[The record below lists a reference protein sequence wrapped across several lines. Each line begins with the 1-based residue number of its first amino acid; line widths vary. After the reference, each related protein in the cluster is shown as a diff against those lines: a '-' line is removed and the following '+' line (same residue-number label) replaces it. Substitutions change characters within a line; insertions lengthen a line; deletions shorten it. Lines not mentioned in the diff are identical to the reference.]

1 MMRMSSV
8 NRLRWMNQ
16 GQAVGKRLLVM
27 VALALVVGGFLTV
40 AQNSAPAKSSYPDL
54 YPYSEYAQQ
63 RARLLADVDNEARLG
78 PFQPDWKSL
87 EKYQV
92 PQWYEDAKFGI
103 FIHWGVYSVP
113 AFGNEW
119 YPRNM
124 YQQGTPEFKHQVETY
139 GPQTKF
145 GYKDFIPMFTA
156 RQFDPTQWANLFRK
170 AGAKYVVQ
178 VAEHHDGFPMYESSL
193 TDWCAGKM
201 GPKRDLVAEL
211 SKAVRAAGLH
221 YGVSSHR
228 AEHFFFLNGGWQFP
242 SDVQDLRYGGLY
254 APAQPW
260 IKVKQYGKETD
271 VTVPSKNHMDEWL
284 ARSAELVEKYQPDV
298 MYFDWWI
305 EQKEFQP
312 YLKRFAAFYY
322 NDAAKH
328 GVGPVLE
335 TKDMAFPEG
344 ASVLDIER
352 GQSADI
358 RPLHWQTDT
367 SISYKSWGY
376 IENDTFKSPQSIIW
390 QLVDIVSK
398 NGNLLLNFGPRPDG
412 TIPEEVQHVLLSVG
426 KWLDTNGDAIYGTRP
441 WAIYGEGPTKV
452 VEGSFHDAT
461 SGPFTSQ
468 DIRFTMKGSSLYA
481 IALAWPK
488 DGQLI
493 VHSLGTE
500 APAGRN
506 LRVGAVAL
514 LGSDSKLE
522 WKQEADGLHVKLP
535 TEAPEEFAFSF
546 RIALAT
552 LAGRR

>member
-1 MMRMSSV
+1 MMHTSSTGV
-8 NRLRWMNQ
+8 LRWMNQ
-16 GQAVGKRLLVM
+16 MQTAGKRLM
-27 VALALVVGGFLTV
+27 AIVALVFVVGV
-40 AQNSAPAKSSYPDL
+40 VVAIAQNAAPAKSSYPDL

-63 RARLLADVDNEARLG
+63 RAKFLADVDKEATQG
-78 PFQPDWKSL
+78 PFQPNWESL
-87 EKYQV
+87 KKYKA
-92 PQWYEDAKFGI
+92 PQWYEDAKLGI

-113 AFGNEW
+113 AFANEW

-145 GYKDFIPMFTA
+145 GYKDFIPLFTA
-156 RQFDPTQWANLFRK
+156 KQFDAAQWANLFRQ

-211 SKAVRAAGLH
+211 SKGVREAGLY

-228 AEHFFFLNGGWQFP
+228 AEHWFFFNGGWQYP
-242 SDVQDLRYGGLY
+242 SDVQDPRFGGLY

-260 IKVKQYGKETD
+260 ISVKQDGKERD
-271 VTVPSKNHMDEWL
+271 VTVPSKDHLDEWL
-284 ARSAELVEKYQPDV
+284 ARSAELVERYHPDV
-298 MYFDWWI
+298 LYFDWWI

-312 YLKRFAAFYY
+312 YLERFAAFYY
-322 NDAAKH
+322 NDAATR
-328 GVGPVLE
+328 GAVPVLE
-335 TKDMAFPEG
+335 TKESAFPEG
-344 ASVLDIER
+344 ASVFDIER

-367 SISYKSWGY
+367 SISDKSWGY

-412 TIPEEVQHVLLSVG
+412 TIPEQVQHVLLTIG
-426 KWLDTNGDAIYGTRP
+426 KWLAINGEAIYGTRP
-441 WAIYGEGPTKV
+441 WTIYGEGPTQV
-452 VEGSFHDAT
+452 VGGSFHDTA
-461 SGPFTSQ
+461 SQPFTSQ
-468 DIRFTMKGSSLYA
+468 DVRFTTKGSSVYA
-481 IALAWPK
+481 IVLAWPK
-488 DGQLI
+488 VGQLI
-493 VHSLGTE
+493 VHSLGTGT
-500 APAGRN
+500 PTGKN
-506 LRVGAVAL
+506 LRVGGVTL

-522 WKQEADGLHVKLP
+522 WKQEADGLHIRLP
-535 TEAPEEFAFSF
+535 AQAPGEFAFSF
-546 RIALAT
+546 RIALKT
-552 LAGRR
+552 PDGPK

>member
-1 MMRMSSV
+1 
-8 NRLRWMNQ
+8 MNQ
-16 GQAVGKRLLVM
+16 GQDAGKRWLAI
-27 VALALVVGGFLTV
+27 VALALVAGGSLTV
-40 AQNSAPAKSSYPDL
+40 AENSAPALSSYPDL
-54 YPYSEYAQQ
+54 YPYGEYAQQ
-63 RARLLADVDNEARLG
+63 RAKLLADVDKEARLG
-78 PFQPDWKSL
+78 PFQADWESL
-87 EKYQV
+87 KKYKV

-145 GYKDFIPMFTA
+145 GYKDFIPLFTA
-156 RQFDPTQWANLFRK
+156 GQFNPAEWANLFRK

-228 AEHFFFLNGGWQFP
+228 AEHWFFLNGGWQFP
-242 SDVQDLRYGGLY
+242 SDVQDPRYGGLY
-254 APAQPW
+254 APAQPR
-260 IKVKQYGKETD
+260 IEVKQDGKEVD
-271 VTVPSKNHMDEWL
+271 VTVPSKDHMDEWL
-284 ARSAELVEKYQPDV
+284 ARSAELVEKYHPDV

-322 NDAAKH
+322 NDAAER
-328 GVGPVLE
+328 GAGPVLE
-335 TKDMAFPEG
+335 TKDVAFPEG
-344 ASVLDIER
+344 ASVFDMER

-367 SISYKSWGY
+367 SISDKSWGY

-412 TIPEEVQHVLLSVG
+412 TIPEEVQRVLLSVG

-441 WAIYGEGPTKV
+441 WTIYGEGPTKV
-452 VEGSFHDAT
+452 VEGSFHDTA

-488 DGQLI
+488 GGQLI

-500 APAGRN
+500 ALAGRN
-506 LRVGAVAL
+506 VRVGGVAL
-514 LGSDSKLE
+514 VGSNSKLE

-535 TEAPEEFAFSF
+535 TEALGEFAFSF
-546 RIALAT
+546 RITLAT